1 MKIDELT
8 QDEAIKGAVN
18 TYELCINEN
27 GEAELKEV
35 DTFYL
40 MAQDELGDNIPLK
53 PLIHW
58 TEPKVPEQDYTI
70 EDRLP
75 HSQMSREEK
84 RSLSPARTAMYN
96 AAQKMSSAYERLCE
110 LATGSDVVDRMSG
123 ELKTI
128 TQ

>member
-53 PLIHW
+53 PINHW
-58 TEPKVPEQDYTI
+58 TEPKVPEQEYTI
-70 EDRLP
+70 EDRIP
-75 HSQMSREEK
+75 YAEMTREEI
-84 RSLSPARTAMYN
+84 RSLSPARTVMYN
-96 AAQKMSSAYERLCE
+96 ASQKMSSAYTRLCE
-110 LATGSDVVDRMSG
+110 LATGRDVVDRISV
-123 ELKTI
+123 ELKTL